1 MAGILDRKVAI
12 SLNGKKLKV
21 DDFKAYVELYDLS
34 QEAKYPKIH
43 EVVNGR
49 WQVVVSVSENQFI
62 QASFVNAVCTSRG
75 GTHVNLVVDQIA
87 SSISEAIKKKNK
99 NLNVKPFQIKNNL
112 AVFINCLIENPSFDS
127 QTKETLVLKPE
138 HFGSVCELS
147 EKFLKDVAKS
157 GVIDFIVSQAN
168 AKERVKIQKALSG
181 RKSNKLLGI
190 PKLEDANLAGTKE
203 SHQCLLILTE
213 GDSAKALAM
222 SGIDVVGRD
231 KYGVFPLRGKLLN
244 VREANPS
251 SLKNNAEIQSI
262 VKILGLQFD
271 RVYEDVD
278 SLRYG
283 GILIM
288 ADQDHDGSHIKGL
301 IINFIHFFWPSLIR
315 LNKFMKEFVTP
326 VIKCSKPGEETL
338 SFYTV
343 QDYHRWLS
351 DRHHDLGGYRVKYY
365 KGLGTSTNQEAREY
379 FKQLSKHVI
388 SFKFTN
394 SEDDSLIDLAFARS
408 KADER
413 KKWIEASRLDQ
424 NVDHAIKHLTYADF
438 INKELVQYSVAS
450 NARAIPCLV
459 DGLKPGQRKIL
470 FACFKRNLKAE
481 IKVAQLAG
489 YVAEHSAYHHGE
501 MSLSA
506 TIVNMA
512 QDFIGANNVNLLEP
526 IGQFGSRNLGG
537 KDSASARYIFTRL
550 SPLAR
555 VLFHELDDKV
565 VSYLEDDGIKVEPEF
580 YVPILPLVL
589 VNGAEGI
596 GTGWS
601 TTIPP
606 FNPLDLCRNIR
617 NLLED
622 KPLEDLTPWFY
633 GFTGTVHSE
642 DSGAYRVAGSYKILS
657 DDTLEITE
665 LPINTWISD
674 YKEFLESMMQG
685 DKSSQKLLELRE
697 HHSRSTVHFV
707 LKFRPGCLA
716 DFRSDIEK
724 KLRLSSLLS
733 LRNIVLFDAEGKLRR
748 YDNIK
753 PIQLE
758 FYKVRLEFYQKR
770 KDFVMAQLTAELRV
784 LENKVRFVNAI
795 LTGELDINNKRKSE
809 VEAALRDKGFD
820 GLASIENEL
829 DQDAA

>member
-1 MAGILDRKVAI
+1 M
-12 SLNGKKLKV
+12 LNGKKLKV

-34 QEAKYPKIH
+34 QDSKYQKIH

-49 WQVVVSVSENQFI
+49 WQVVVSVSENQFT
-62 QASFVNAVCTSRG
+62 QASFVNGVCTSRG

-87 SSISEAIKKKNK
+87 GFISDTIKKKHK

-112 AVFINCLIENPSFDS
+112 AVFVNCLIENPSFDS

-157 GVIDFIVSQAN
+157 GAIDFIVSQAN
-168 AKERVKIQKALSG
+168 AKERVKIQKALTG

-251 SLKNNAEIQSI
+251 VLKNNAEIQSI

-271 RVYEDVD
+271 REYDDVD

-326 VIKCSKPGEETL
+326 VIKCSKPGEE
-338 SFYTV
+338 SVAFYTI
-343 QDYHRWLS
+343 QDFNKWLVG
-351 DRHHDLGGYRVKYY
+351 RNNELGGYRVKYY

-388 SFKFTN
+388 SFMFTG
-394 SEDDSLIDLAFARS
+394 SEDDDLIELAFSRS

-413 KKWIEASRLDQ
+413 KKWIESCRLDQ
-424 NVDHAIKHLTYADF
+424 SVDHAIKNLTYSDF
-438 INKELVQYSVAS
+438 INKELVQFSVAS

-512 QDFIGANNVNLLEP
+512 QDFIGANNINLLEP
-526 IGQFGSRNLGG
+526 LGQFGSRSMGG

-550 SPLAR
+550 SPLTR
-555 VLFHELDDKV
+555 VLFPDVDDKV
-565 VSYLEDDGIKVEPEF
+565 LRYLEDDGVKIEPEY

-589 VNGAEGI
+589 VNGTEGI

-622 KPLEDLTPWFY
+622 KPLEDLHPWYY
-633 GFTGTVHSE
+633 GFTGCVQSDGSTT
-642 DSGAYRVAGSYKILS
+642 YRVTGSFKILS
-657 DDTLEITE
+657 EDTLEITE
-665 LPINTWISD
+665 LPIITWISD

-685 DKSSQKLLELRE
+685 DKATQKILELRE
-697 HHSRSTVHFV
+697 HHSRSTIHFV
-707 LKFRPGCLA
+707 IKFKQGCL
-716 DFRSDIEK
+716 DEFRQDIEK
-724 KLRLSSLLS
+724 KLRLSALVS
-733 LRNIVLFDAEGKLRR
+733 LRNMVLFDAEGKLRK
-748 YDNIK
+748 YDNVQSIL
-753 PIQLE
+753 LE

-770 KDFVMAQLTAELRV
+770 KDFVLSQLTAELRI
-784 LENKVRFVNAI
+784 LENKVRFVNGI
-795 LTGELDINNKRKSE
+795 LSGELDINNRRKNE
-809 VEAALRDKGFD
+809 VEAVLREKGFD
-820 GLASIENEL
+820 GLALIDNEA
-829 DQDAA
+829 DGEAG